1 MSSSPI
7 SLSVA
12 WSNPHSI
19 ERLTGQAFAEAL
31 IKSMQVRVQNDQDVT
46 DLVIGGVEVSLW
58 MAEQWA
64 ADLRRVFPN
73 LNITTTST
81 NKYVSLVSRL
91 SISPLLISFAFAD
104 YPVR

>member
-1 MSSSPI
+1 
-7 SLSVA
+7 
-12 WSNPHSI
+12 
-19 ERLTGQAFAEAL
+19 
-31 IKSMQVRVQNDQDVT
+31 MQVRVQNDQDVT

-81 NKYVSLVSRL
+81 NKYVFLRTASVSRLVSRL
-91 SISPLLISFAFAD
+91 LLFAD
-104 YPVR
+104 